1 MMQQM
6 QMVHMY
12 VCSMSR
18 ASAHQ
23 IAFSHSAH
31 IKHNECMGCCG
42 LDVVEAHAMVYIE
55 LKWFD

>member
-23 IAFSHSAH
+23 IAFSRSAH

-55 LKWFD
+55 LK